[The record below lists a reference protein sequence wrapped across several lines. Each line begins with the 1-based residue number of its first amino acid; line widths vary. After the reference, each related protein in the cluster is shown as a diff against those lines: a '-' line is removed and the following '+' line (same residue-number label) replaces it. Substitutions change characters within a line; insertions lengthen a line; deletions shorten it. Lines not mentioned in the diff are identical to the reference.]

1 MQTAFVAAPTARP
14 FVATRPVGRRTISV
28 VRGEGIGE
36 KISKAAD
43 NVKDAVAGDSSNPRP
58 LKQQAKD
65 AAAGEEKV
73 GDAYLSKER
82 KDQKDAYRAKEQ
94 ENQANPHP

>member
-1 MQTAFVAAPTARP
+1 MRQAVPGNVVDPVCTGAF
-14 FVATRPVGRRTISV
+14 
-28 VRGEGIGE
+28 
-36 KISKAAD
+36 
-43 NVKDAVAGDSSNPRP
+43 
-58 LKQQAKD
+58 LLQAKD